1 MDIDQVSSDLSKLSI
16 DQVNPIFQISEKV
29 RTNGP
34 IPPKY
39 EIVDKNIFSSKNI
52 DNFYEFSENFT
63 FLRFWCSHNKR
74 KNLQK
79 ESPSWRIGLKH
90 YLYLRT
96 FNMFSFKESSL
107 LSTFLDFLQVWSVN
121 YTSQFG
127 PS

>member
-63 FLRFWCSHNKR
+63 FLRF
-74 KNLQK
+74 
-79 ESPSWRIGLKH
+79 
-90 YLYLRT
+90 
-96 FNMFSFKESSL
+96 
-107 LSTFLDFLQVWSVN
+107 
-121 YTSQFG
+121 
-127 PS
+127 